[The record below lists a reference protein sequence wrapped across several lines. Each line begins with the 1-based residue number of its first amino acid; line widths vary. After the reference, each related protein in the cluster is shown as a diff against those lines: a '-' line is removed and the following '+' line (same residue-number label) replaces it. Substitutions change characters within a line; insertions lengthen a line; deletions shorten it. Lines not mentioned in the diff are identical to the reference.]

1 MNNEVDLSLEEFAVK
16 TPIRSPRATSKL
28 LYIHA
33 MSFIQTD
40 LWETIDY
47 RKSTQ
52 LATRTIQ
59 RINLDYVEVTRLGK
73 IRITFVLLIILNYV
87 LNSTTDSYT

>member
-16 TPIRSPRATSKL
+16 TPIRSPRGTSNL

-33 MSFIQTD
+33 IGFIQTD

-52 LATRTIQ
+52 LVSCNT
-59 RINLDYVEVTRLGK
+59 D
-73 IRITFVLLIILNYV
+73 
-87 LNSTTDSYT
+87 NSAD

>member
-16 TPIRSPRATSKL
+16 TPIRSPRATSNL

-33 MSFIQTD
+33 ISFIQTD
-40 LWETIDY
+40 LWETIIDY

-52 LATRTIQ
+52 LVSCNT
-59 RINLDYVEVTRLGK
+59 D
-73 IRITFVLLIILNYV
+73 
-87 LNSTTDSYT
+87 NSED